1 MMPSSQVEQEDFA
14 ADQFDTNEK
23 EFAFSTHYGSIAF
36 AQQLSIDGNVS
47 LHNLNPGISLR
58 IKGMLHAFMNC
69 EFTSVYTSILPD
81 NSHRF
86 LAQVRRCEQSQASAF
101 FFGRERDLLI

>member
-1 MMPSSQVEQEDFA
+1 MPSSQVEQQDFA
-14 ADQFDTNEK
+14 AGRFDTNEG
-23 EFAFSTHYGSIAF
+23 EFTFGTHYGSIAF
-36 AQQLSIDGNVS
+36 AQRLSIDGNVS

-58 IKGMLHAFMNC
+58 INGMLHAFMNC
-69 EFTSVYTSILPD
+69 EFTGVYTSILPD

-86 LAQVRRCEQSQASAF
+86 LAQVRHCEQSQGSAF